1 MATKFYNIASSINIL
16 GDASKTNDE
25 KLNHL
30 RFLLLKSGFMPV
42 DVEHMT
48 YDNVSEPF
56 RKWLDT
62 ESKKH
67 IFIRTPETN
76 NFFF

>member
-1 MATKFYNIASSINIL
+1 
-16 GDASKTNDE
+16 
-25 KLNHL
+25 
-30 RFLLLKSGFMPV
+30 MPV